1 MAAFRRAE
9 ARDMDEI
16 MRVVHEAQAFMRT
29 LEIDQWQD
37 GYPEP
42 ETLLADIAIGQLYVF
57 AEGESVRTVAALST
71 RLSTSPT
78 DPLRRSSQKSS
89 AKSPPVER
97 AACNA
102 CSATV
107 FGIICLL
114 LFIQFSSRHKNRFCN
129 SSKRSCVISASS
141 FSPFSFTMKVQ
152 RP

>member
-57 AEGESVRTVAALST
+57 AEGESVRAVAALS
-71 RLSTSPT
+71 LEPE
-78 DPLRRSSQKSS
+78 
-89 AKSPPVER
+89 PVYGEIGD
-97 AACNA
+97 AW
-102 CSATV
+102 
-107 FGIICLL
+107 
-114 LFIQFSSRHKNRFCN
+114 
-129 SSKRSCVISASS
+129 
-141 FSPFSFTMKVQ
+141 
-152 RP
+152 